1 MNKTA
6 LKILEALLS
15 NSIDSPSV
23 AVNINELLELMPEK
37 QRRCYTTI
45 YRNLQLLVELKYVQS
60 GFPDALSVTY
70 YLTANGKS
78 FCEANAREV

>member
-6 LKILEALLS
+6 LKILETLLN

-23 AVNINELLELMPEK
+23 AININELLELMPEK

-45 YRNLQLLVELKYVQS
+45 YRNLQLLVVLKYVQL
-60 GFPDALSVTY
+60 GYPDALSTTY
-70 YLTANGKS
+70 FITECGKS
-78 FCEANAREV
+78 FCKAQF